1 MSGMDLVRFLF
12 ERIAEDEAAA
22 RRAHGVRVPP
32 GLFGPRR
39 VLADCVAKRA
49 IVELQRTDLI
59 DDPEDWQPNEILRLL
74 ALPYADHPAYRQEWR
89 P

>member
-22 RRAHGVRVPP
+22 RRAHGARVPP
-32 GLFGPRR
+32 GLFGPGR
-39 VLADCVAKRA
+39 VLADCAAKRG
-49 IVELQRTDLI
+49 IVELQRADLM
-59 DDPEDWQPNEILRLL
+59 DDPDDWRADEILRLL
-74 ALPYADHPAYRQEWR
+74 ALPYADHPAYQPEWR